1 MEYKSKL
8 GLLDTEIAIK
18 KVKDFFEKELSL
30 ELSLIRVSAP
40 IFVRPESGLNDN
52 LNGVERPVSF
62 DVKAGDIAEI
72 VHSLAKWKRM
82 ALYRYGIE
90 TYNGLYT
97 DMNAI
102 RRDEDPDAIHSYY
115 VDQWDWEKRSEEHTS
130 ELQSRQY
137 LVCRLLLE

>member
-72 VHSLAKWKRM
+72 VHSLA
-82 ALYRYGIE
+82 
-90 TYNGLYT
+90 
-97 DMNAI
+97 
-102 RRDEDPDAIHSYY
+102 
-115 VDQWDWEKRSEEHTS
+115 RSEEHTS

-137 LVCRLLLE
+137 LVCRLLLEK

>member
-97 DMNAI
+97 D
-102 RRDEDPDAIHSYY
+102 
-115 VDQWDWEKRSEEHTS
+115 RSKEHTS

-137 LVCRLLLE
+137 LVCRLLLEKKKINL